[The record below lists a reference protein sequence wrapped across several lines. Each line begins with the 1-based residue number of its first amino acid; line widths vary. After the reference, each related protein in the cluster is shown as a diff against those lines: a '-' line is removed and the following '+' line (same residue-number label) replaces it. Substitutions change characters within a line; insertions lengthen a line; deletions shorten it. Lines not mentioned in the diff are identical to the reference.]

1 MDKET
6 ILKNYNMNK
15 KNNPKKGKKILEV
28 QNICKTYQAKNGE
41 VKALNNINFSVEK
54 GEYISIIGPSGC
66 GKSTLLSIIAGL
78 EPKTDGEIYIEGKV
92 GYMLQKDNLLEW
104 RTIYKNVLLGLEI
117 QKELTEE
124 NKMYAINLLKKYGLY
139 EFKDKYPTQLSG
151 GMRQR
156 VALIR
161 TLAIRP
167 NILLLDEA
175 FSALDYQTRLMVTE
189 DIYKIL
195 KQENITAVMVTHDI
209 SEAISMSDRVIVLSQ
224 RPATVKSIYEI
235 DFEMENRTPLNCREN
250 PKFSRYFN
258 LMWRELEKYD
268 KAANKDE
275 EKKYI

>member
-1 MDKET
+1 ME
-6 ILKNYNMNK
+6 
-15 KNNPKKGKKILEV
+15 KILEIKD
-28 QNICKTYQAKNGE
+28 ICKTYQAQNGE
-41 VKALNNINFSVEK
+41 IEALKNISFNVNE

-78 EPKTDGEIYIEGKV
+78 ETKTSGEIKVKGKI

-117 QKELTEE
+117 QKSLTTE
-124 NKMYAINLLKKYGLY
+124 NKKYVEDLLKKYGLY

-167 NILLLDEA
+167 KVLLLDEA

-195 KQENITAVMVTHDI
+195 KNENITALMVTHDI
-209 SEAISMSDRVIVLSQ
+209 SEAISMSDRVIVLSH
-224 RPATVKSIYEI
+224 RPATVKNVYNV
-235 DFEMENRTPLNCREN
+235 DFEMENRTPLSCREK
-250 PKFSRYFN
+250 PKFSKYFN
-258 LMWRELEKYD
+258 LMWKELE
-268 KAANKDE
+268 
-275 EKKYI
+275 EK

>member
-1 MDKET
+1 MDKIMDKET
-6 ILKNYNMNK
+6 TLKNKGMNGK
-15 KNNPKKGKKILEV
+15 FDIKSGKKILEV

-41 VKALNNINFSVEK
+41 VKALENINFSVDK

-78 EPKTDGEIYIEGKV
+78 EEKTSGEIYIDGKM
-92 GYMLQKDNLLEW
+92 GYMLQRDNLLEW

-117 QKELTEE
+117 KKALTEE
-124 NKMYAINLLKKYGLY
+124 NKAYVIELLKKYDLY
-139 EFKDKYPTQLSG
+139 EFRNKYPTQLSG

-195 KQENITAVMVTHDI
+195 KNENITAIMVTHDI
-209 SEAISMSDRVIVLSQ
+209 SEAISMSDRVVVLTQ
-224 RPATVKSIYEI
+224 RPATVKKIHKI
-235 DFEMENRTPLNCREN
+235 DFELENRTPLNCRES
-250 PKFSRYFN
+250 PKFSKYFN
-258 LMWRELEKYD
+258 LMWKELEK
-268 KAANKDE
+268 DE
-275 EKKYI
+275 EAKRKK